1 MKVSVMSGD
10 IVVNPAEAVVVGLF
24 EGAPAPEGAAAAIDG
39 ALKGLISQLMAQGEI
54 KGKLSEVTMLHTMGK
69 LPAPRVAV
77 LGLGK
82 NADLTPDRLR
92 RSVAEAC
99 RALRRAGAKKAAFAI
114 LGSGAAGIKDE
125 AAVQAITEGCIL
137 GLYRFRKYLSS
148 KDPANGEL
156 EQVDIV
162 TAESKSMPALRQ
174 ACEKGTVIAEATNT
188 ARNMIN
194 EPSNF
199 MTPGEMAEM
208 AKDLAH
214 ACGLELTIL
223 EREQMR
229 RKGMGAIL
237 AVAQGSQQPPK
248 FMVLRYSGD
257 PSSEKTL
264 GLVGKGVTFD
274 SGGISLK
281 PSGGMGEMKDDMSGG
296 AIVFATISIIA
307 RLKLKLNVVAICGAT
322 ENMPSGSALK
332 PGDVI
337 KAMNGKSIEII
348 STDAE
353 GRLTLADALSYAVK
367 NRLSPLVDIATLTG
381 ACRIAL
387 GQETTGIFSNNQ
399 EFAVKL
405 LEAAS
410 RAGERMW
417 QMPMFEEYKEQNKSD
432 IADIKNSG
440 GQYGGAI
447 TAAQFLAE
455 FVGDT
460 PWVHL
465 DIAGTSFTDKV
476 SGYNVKG
483 ATGVAVRTLAELAE
497 ILAK

>member
-1 MKVSVMSGD
+1 MKVNVISGD
-10 IVVNPAEAVVVGLF
+10 IFANHSDAVVVGLF
-24 EGAPAPEGAAAAIDG
+24 EGAAAPEGAAASDA
-39 ALKGLISQLMAQGEI
+39 ALKGLITQLMAQGEI
-54 KGKLSEVTMLHTMGK
+54 KGKLCETTMLHTMDK
-69 LPAPRVAV
+69 LPSPRVLV

-82 NADLTPDRLR
+82 PGELTPDRLR
-92 RSVAEAC
+92 KAVAEAS
-99 RALRRAGAKKAAFAI
+99 RVLRRAGVKKAAFA
-114 LGSGAAGIKDE
+114 LVGAT
-125 AAVQAITEGCIL
+125 AAVGNDKAAQTIAEGCIL

-148 KDPANGEL
+148 NDRENGEL

-162 TAESKSMPALRQ
+162 APDSKSLPTLQRAS
-174 ACEKGTVIAEATNT
+174 EKGTIIAEATNN
-188 ARNMIN
+188 ARTMIN
-194 EPSNF
+194 EPSNY

-214 ACGLELTIL
+214 SLGLELTIL

-237 AVAQGSQQPPK
+237 AVSQGSQQPPK
-248 FMVLRYSGD
+248 FMVLRYHGD
-257 PSSEKTL
+257 PGTDKAL

-281 PSGGMGEMKDDMSGG
+281 PSEGMGEMKDDMSGG
-296 AIVFATISIIA
+296 AIVFAAISIIA
-307 RLKLKLNVVAICGAT
+307 RLKLKLNVVAICAAT
-322 ENMPSGSALK
+322 ENMPSGTALK

-337 KAMNGKSIEII
+337 KAMNGKSIEIMT
-348 STDAE
+348 TDAE

-367 NRLSPLVDIATLTG
+367 NRLSPLVDVATLTG
-381 ACRIAL
+381 ACRVAL
-387 GQETTGIFSNNQ
+387 GQETTGVFSNNQ
-399 EFAVKL
+399 EFAGKL

-440 GQYGGAI
+440 GRFGGAI

-455 FVGDT
+455 FVGET

-465 DIAGTSFTDKV
+465 DIAGTSFTDKQ
-476 SGYNVKG
+476 SGYTVKG